1 MEKSSDYKYC
11 SFDSNNSILYHEV
24 NDENFGDKESFI
36 ISLSYF
42 ITLIEKYKPQ
52 RIIIKIYKKPSYFE
66 FELKEFMQKTLYMS
80 LLNAGIRKV
89 AFYVS
94 DKKYI
99 SELKEHEKND
109 SIKVKFFLDLELAKQ
124 WVLS

>member
-11 SFDSNNSILYHEV
+11 SFDSNNSIFYHEV

-52 RIIIKIYKKPSYFE
+52 RIIINIYKRPSYFE
-66 FELKEFMQKTLYMS
+66 FELKEFMQKTLNTS

-89 AFYVS
+89 AFYVN

-99 SELKEHEKND
+99 SELREHEKDD